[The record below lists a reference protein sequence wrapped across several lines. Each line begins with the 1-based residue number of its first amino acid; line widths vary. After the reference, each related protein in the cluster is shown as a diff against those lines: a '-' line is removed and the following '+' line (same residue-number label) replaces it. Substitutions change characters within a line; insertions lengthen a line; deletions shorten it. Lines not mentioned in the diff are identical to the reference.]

1 MLILFIIKN
10 KLTMYFNVFII
21 NYSIMASSN
30 FIVEPVL
37 IPITSKYAGALG
49 LIYVFLMLSVIMRRL
64 NVNVSLGTGNDSLL
78 EIRIRG
84 HGNFA
89 ENVPLC
95 VIFLALIEI
104 GGAPFWVLHSLA
116 APLVFGRLAH
126 AYAFYNDPILML
138 GRVLGTAITVTFL
151 CYASAILLFGV
162 SWIAVIVGSIVS
174 ICFALIRFKIIPV
187 PILNFPELS
196 TNK

>member
-1 MLILFIIKN
+1 
-10 KLTMYFNVFII
+10 MYFNVFII

-64 NVNVSLGTGNDSLL
+64 KVNVSLGTGNDSLL
-78 EIRIRG
+78 
-84 HGNFA
+84 
-89 ENVPLC
+89 VPLC
-95 VIFLALIEI
+95 VICLALIEI

-162 SWIAVIVGSIVS
+162 SWLAIIVGSIIS